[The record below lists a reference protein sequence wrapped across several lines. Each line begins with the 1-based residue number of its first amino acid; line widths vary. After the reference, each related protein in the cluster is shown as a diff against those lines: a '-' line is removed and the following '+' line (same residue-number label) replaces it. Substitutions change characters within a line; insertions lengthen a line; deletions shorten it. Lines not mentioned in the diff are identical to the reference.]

1 MKILFYLGALAIAVL
16 ILLVIFT
23 RKKDADPFREI
34 KIAHIESEKRLVPI
48 FQRLLIQEFPE
59 FQSDFTEARC
69 SIALDR
75 DTQNLI
81 DGKKDDIANAQK
93 HNRHDEGTYLIHG
106 KYLSEHIAPIFSERF
121 AEYAKDD
128 PASFAKSYEAAYYT
142 ALKMN

>member
-69 SIALDR
+69 SI
-75 DTQNLI
+75 
-81 DGKKDDIANAQK
+81 
-93 HNRHDEGTYLIHG
+93 
-106 KYLSEHIAPIFSERF
+106 SERF